1 MQKSSIKISNK
12 IEELNHVAAF
22 IEGLAEQWKLPPALT
37 MHLNLALEEVLSNI
51 IFYAHNDNLKHTI
64 DIDFSLMN
72 NKLSIQITD
81 DGKAFNPLEME
92 SPDTQAPLEEREP
105 GGLGIFLVKQL
116 MDKLYYERNNKQ
128 NILILEK
135 NI

>member
-1 MQKSSIKISNK
+1 MQKSSIKISNN
-12 IEELNHVAAF
+12 IDELNRVTAF
-22 IEGLAEQWKLPPALT
+22 IEDLAEQWKLPPSLT

-51 IFYAHNDNLKHTI
+51 FFYAHDDGLEHTI
-64 DIDFSLMN
+64 DIEFGLIN
-72 NKLSIQITD
+72 NKLTIQITD
-81 DGKAFNPLEME
+81 DGKAFNPLEMK
-92 SPDTQAPLEEREP
+92 SPDTQAPINEREP
-105 GGLGIFLVKQL
+105 GGLGIFLVKQF